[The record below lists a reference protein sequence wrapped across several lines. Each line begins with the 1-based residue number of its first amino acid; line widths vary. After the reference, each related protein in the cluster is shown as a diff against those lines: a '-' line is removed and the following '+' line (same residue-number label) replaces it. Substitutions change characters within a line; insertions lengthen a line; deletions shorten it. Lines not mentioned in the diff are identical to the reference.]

1 MQKLFPIQT
10 DFPFIP
16 FSFCQMT
23 FDLFVSRVIVPK
35 RLEVIPAT
43 RNTDTNDA
51 CFIYL
56 QKRSDP
62 FNK

>member
-1 MQKLFPIQT
+1 
-10 DFPFIP
+10 
-16 FSFCQMT
+16 MT

-56 QKRSDP
+56 QKRSDLST
-62 FNK
+62 NKVRYLMDFSPDKLGIN